1 MYLVPD
7 SASPT
12 VLTLAASDS
21 SRPLS
26 VCLLVQSAY
35 LAMQEGGGKVDDFLE
50 TLVDM
55 REYDVPYVIRV
66 AIDKDLR
73 VGAWYRAVPG
83 PEGVELE
90 WLKDMIQKVRC
101 QPIRRR
107 RKGQLDTTRGHVF
120 AESIGTKDA
129 EVKEDTEWGAV
140 SHGCI

>member
-1 MYLVPD
+1 MPG
-7 SASPT
+7 SASPI

-21 SRPLS
+21 SRLLS
-26 VCLLVQSAY
+26 RVCLVQSAY

-73 VGAWYRAVPG
+73 VGAWYRALPG

-90 WLKDMIQKVRC
+90 WLKDMIQKVSRRT
-101 QPIRRR
+101 IRRH

-120 AESIGTKDA
+120 VESIGITDCVDQRKLLNA
-129 EVKEDTEWGAV
+129 E
-140 SHGCI
+140 